1 MKDQI
6 TIYVYGAEEKCAS
19 CVHLPSSQETASWLQ
34 AALKRRY
41 THVDIQVKHVDIYQP
56 QNAKEQEVASRI
68 IAEEQWYPLVI
79 IEDEVVAEG
88 NPRLQAITAK
98 IDQLLASV

>member
-41 THVDIQVKHVDIYQP
+41 ADVNILVKHIDIDHP
-56 QNAKEQEVASRI
+56 QTAREQEVSARI
-68 IAEEQWYPLVI
+68 MAEEQWYPLVI
-79 IEDEVVAEG
+79 IEDEVMAEG
-88 NPRLQAITAK
+88 NVRLQAITAK
-98 IDQLLASV
+98 IDQLLANA